1 MDVFEAI
8 YSRRS
13 TRGFLRT
20 PVAQQTLERILLA
33 AARAPSGTNMQPWR
47 VYVISGQAKDALVCD
62 VRQTRAREPQREQT
76 KPPEGEYEYN
86 PEPLF
91 EPYGGRRRKLG
102 WDLYSLYGV
111 ARGDRV
117 ASWEVAGRNF
127 EFFGGPV
134 GMILTMDRKLQAG
147 SFLDCGIFLQ
157 TLMLAARACGLDT
170 CPQAAWRHY
179 HDVVRRHLD
188 IPDNELVVCGLS
200 LGFADHDA
208 LANKLRSEREP
219 LEMFCTFRGD
229 GLTSETEDVADAVP

>member
-13 TRGFLRT
+13 IRGYLQR
-20 PVAQQTLERILLA
+20 PIARQTLERILLA
-33 AARAPSGTNMQPWR
+33 AARSPSGTNMQPWR
-47 VYVISGQAKDALVCD
+47 IYVISGEAKDALVSD
-62 VRQTRAREPQREQT
+62 VRETRLREPQREQT

-91 EPYGGRRRKLG
+91 DPYGSRRRKLG
-102 WDLYSLYGV
+102 WDLYGLHGV

-117 ASWEVAGRNF
+117 SSWKLAGRNF
-127 EFFGGPV
+127 EFFGAPV

-157 TLMLAARACGLDT
+157 TLMLAASACGLGT

-188 IPDNELVVCGLS
+188 IPANELVVCGLS
-200 LGFADHDA
+200 LGYADYDA
-208 LANKLRSEREP
+208 VDNRLRSEREP
-219 LEMFCTFRGD
+219 LDVFCTFRGD
-229 GLTSETEDVADAVP
+229 GLTLEAEDHTHAVR